1 MAAVTDSPPALPPG
15 IFQTATESA
24 SFIRSKLPD
33 ELQTPRV
40 AIVCGSGLG
49 GIASTINDD
58 DVKVE
63 IAYEDI
69 PHFPRSTGE
78 PLVTDLCLYM

>member
-1 MAAVTDSPPALPPG
+1 MAAVMDSAPAIPPG

-49 GIASTINDD
+49 GIASTINEG
-58 DVKVE
+58 VKVE
-63 IAYEDI
+63 IAYQDI

-78 PLVTDLCLYM
+78 LLVVVH